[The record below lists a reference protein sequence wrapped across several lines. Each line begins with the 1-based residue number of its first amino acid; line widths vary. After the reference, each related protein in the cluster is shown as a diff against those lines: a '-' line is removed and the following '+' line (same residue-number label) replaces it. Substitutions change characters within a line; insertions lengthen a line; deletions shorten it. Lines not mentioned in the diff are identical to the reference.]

1 MFEREPNRV
10 IKQLPGA
17 ARAARV
23 GRASLA
29 LPDLD
34 LDPDNPRRQ
43 REWQTFD
50 GNFVPPNLSYN
61 EVPPCLA
68 IGPYPQSREDVR
80 LMKER
85 GVTGVLN
92 VQTDFDHQCRM
103 INWAH
108 MLQAYESEQLQV
120 LPPRN
125 GSSRNGYSR
134 NGHSRN
140 VASSASTR
148 APTSCLRGR
157 HWAFPAGLCMYIYIY
172 IYIYYTCIYVCYTY
186 M

>member
-17 ARAARV
+17 SRAARV
-23 GRASLA
+23 GRAGLA
-29 LPDLD
+29 LPD

-68 IGPYPQSREDVR
+68 IGPYPQSRADVR

-134 NGHSRN
+134 NGYSRNGHSRN

-148 APTSCLRGR
+148 APTSCLRGPKPR
-157 HWAFPAGLCMYIYIY
+157 QSSSTTSAQTWRGQWASAPSGWR
-172 IYIYYTCIYVCYTY
+172 
-186 M
+186 